1 MSDNNDFDLS
11 ADEAAIDA
19 ILRSMSA
26 DDLELET
33 PPDSVWDGIAAAAEP
48 ALAPV
53 IDLRSRRRQSAIRLA
68 AAAAVVA
75 LVAGF
80 AVVLTNGSDS
90 TEVEVASAVLLYPG
104 DGPDFDPAGEGRS
117 ADVTLLA
124 DGDEELV
131 RFGRS
136 DLPSAADGN
145 DLELWLI
152 GVTDGEIEIIQTLGV
167 VDDASNPGSFVVP
180 DDFDRSAYDAVAVD
194 ISIEPQDGVEA
205 HSGVSIVRGNL
216 A

>member
-1 MSDNNDFDLS
+1 MSDDNDFDLN
-11 ADEAAIDA
+11 AEEAELGA

-26 DDLELET
+26 DDLQLET
-33 PPDSVWDGIAAAAEP
+33 PPDSVWGGIAAAAEKT
-48 ALAPV
+48 LAPV
-53 IDLRSRRRQSAIRLA
+53 IDLRSRRRQTAIRWTA
-68 AAAAVVA
+68 AAAAIA

-90 TEVEVASAVLLYPG
+90 TDVEVASAELLYLG
-104 DGPDFDPAGEGRS
+104 DGPDFDPVGEGRS
-117 ADVTLLA
+117 ANVTLLA
-124 DGDEELV
+124 DGEDEVV
-131 RFGRS
+131 RFELS

-167 VDDASNPGSFVVP
+167 VDDLSNPGSFDVP
-180 DDFDRSAYDAVAVD
+180 DDFDRSAYDVVAVD

-216 A
+216 T

>member
-1 MSDNNDFDLS
+1 MSDDNDFDLN
-11 ADEAAIDA
+11 AEEAELDA

-26 DDLELET
+26 DDLQLET
-33 PPDSVWDGIAAAAEP
+33 PPDSVWGGIAAAAEKT
-48 ALAPV
+48 LAPV
-53 IDLRSRRRQSAIRLA
+53 IDLRSRRLQTAIRWTA
-68 AAAAVVA
+68 AAAAIA
-75 LVAGF
+75 LIAGF

-90 TEVEVASAVLLYPG
+90 TDVEVASAELLYPG
-104 DGPDFDPAGEGRS
+104 DGPDFDPVGEGRS
-117 ADVTLLA
+117 ANVTLLA
-124 DGDEELV
+124 DGEDEVV
-131 RFGRS
+131 RFELS

-167 VDDASNPGSFVVP
+167 VDDLSNPGSFDVP
-180 DDFDRSAYDAVAVD
+180 DDFDRSAYDVVAVD

-216 A
+216 T

>member
-1 MSDNNDFDLS
+1 MSDDNDFDLN
-11 ADEAAIDA
+11 AEEAELDA

-26 DDLELET
+26 DDLQLES
-33 PPDSVWDGIAAAAEP
+33 PPDSVWGGIAAAAEKT
-48 ALAPV
+48 LAPV
-53 IDLRSRRRQSAIRLA
+53 IDLRSRRRQTAIRWTA
-68 AAAAVVA
+68 AAAAIA

-90 TEVEVASAVLLYPG
+90 TDVEVASAELLYLG
-104 DGPDFDPAGEGRS
+104 DGPDFDPVGEGRS
-117 ADVTLLA
+117 ANVTLLA
-124 DGDEELV
+124 DGEDEVV
-131 RFGRS
+131 RFELS

-167 VDDASNPGSFVVP
+167 VDDLSNPGSFDVP
-180 DDFDRSAYDAVAVD
+180 DDFDRSAYDVVAVD

-216 A
+216 T

>member
-1 MSDNNDFDLS
+1 MSDDNDFDLN
-11 ADEAAIDA
+11 AEEAELGA

-26 DDLELET
+26 DDLQLET
-33 PPDSVWDGIAAAAEP
+33 PPDSVWGGIAAAAEKT
-48 ALAPV
+48 LAPV
-53 IDLRSRRRQSAIRLA
+53 IDLRSRRLQTAIRWTA
-68 AAAAVVA
+68 AAAAIA

-90 TEVEVASAVLLYPG
+90 TDVEVASAELLYLG
-104 DGPDFDPAGEGRS
+104 DGPDFDPVGEGRS
-117 ADVTLLA
+117 ANVTLLA
-124 DGDEELV
+124 DGEDEVV
-131 RFGRS
+131 RFELS

-167 VDDASNPGSFVVP
+167 VDDLSNPGSFDVP
-180 DDFDRSAYDAVAVD
+180 DDFDRSAYDVVAVD

-216 A
+216 T

>member
-1 MSDNNDFDLS
+1 MSDNHDFDLS
-11 ADEAAIDA
+11 AAEAELDA

-26 DDLELET
+26 GDLKLET
-33 PPDSVWDGIAAAAEP
+33 PPDSVWDGIAAAAEST
-48 ALAPV
+48 LAPV
-53 IDLRSRRRQSAIRLA
+53 IDLRSRRRQAGIRWA

-75 LVAGF
+75 LIAGF
-80 AVVLTNGSDS
+80 GVVLTNGSDTS
-90 TEVEVASAVLLYPG
+90 EIEVASAELLYPG
-104 DGPDFDPAGEGRS
+104 ESPDFDVVGEGRS
-117 ADVTLLA
+117 ADVTLLI
-124 DGDEELV
+124 DGDDELV
-131 RFGRS
+131 RFEGA
-136 DLPSAADGN
+136 DLPPVADGN

-167 VDDASNPGSFVVP
+167 VGDVTNPGSFVVP
-180 DDFDRSAYDAVAVD
+180 EDFDRSAYDAVAVD

>member
-1 MSDNNDFDLS
+1 MSDDNDFDLN
-11 ADEAAIDA
+11 AEEAELDA

-26 DDLELET
+26 DDLQLET
-33 PPDSVWDGIAAAAEP
+33 PPDSVWGGIAAAAEKT
-48 ALAPV
+48 LAPV
-53 IDLRSRRRQSAIRLA
+53 IDLRSRRRQTAIRWTA
-68 AAAAVVA
+68 AAAAIA

-90 TEVEVASAVLLYPG
+90 TDVEVASAELLYLG
-104 DGPDFDPAGEGRS
+104 DGPDFDPVGEGRS
-117 ADVTLLA
+117 ANVTLLA
-124 DGDEELV
+124 DGEDEVV
-131 RFGRS
+131 RFELS

-167 VDDASNPGSFVVP
+167 VDDLSNPGSFDVP
-180 DDFDRSAYDAVAVD
+180 DDFDRSAYDVVAVD

-216 A
+216 T

>member
-11 ADEAAIDA
+11 AEEDEIDA
-19 ILRSMSA
+19 ILRSMSR

-48 ALAPV
+48 TLAPV
-53 IDLRSRRRQSAIRLA
+53 IDLNSRRRQTAVRWAA
-68 AAAAVVA
+68 AAAAVA
-75 LVAGF
+75 LIAGF
-80 AVVLTNGSDS
+80 AVVLADGSDS
-90 TEVEVASAVLLYPG
+90 VGVEVASAELVFPGAG
-104 DGPDFDPAGEGRS
+104 DGFVAEGEGRS
-117 ADVTLLA
+117 ANVTLLA
-124 DGDEELV
+124 DGDDEFV
-131 RFGRS
+131 RFELS
-136 DLPSAADGN
+136 DLPSVTGGN

-167 VDDASNPGSFVVP
+167 VDDLSNPGSFDVP

-205 HSGVSIVRGNL
+205 HSGMSIVRGNL